1 MLQHCREA
9 FFSSY
14 QVFLVRLGPSDALE
28 IRGLLA
34 ACKTLETVSTA
45 VLSRARDH
53 QRAKRGDTRAAGT
66 SEITPARASGSRRAT
81 AINTALGHLSK
92 NQTTR

>member
-53 QRAKRGDTRAAGT
+53 QRAKRGDTWAAGPQK
-66 SEITPARASGSRRAT
+66 SRQQEPPARDVRQR
-81 AINTALGHLSK
+81 
-92 NQTTR
+92 